1 MVTRIKILQLVN
13 KLCSHCLFPV
23 VDKSGTSGYH
33 LVTML
38 MRPTDS
44 QQVAPAS
51 LVSSARNKLLTS
63 WWQQGYE
70 QPVQVLL
77 EQLVATLLPPS
88 TLACNKMITTC
99 SRLITT
105 TANKQCMGTHPDIG
119 LTTTLL
125 QLVCRSVTTFLSV
138 YNIGQKLLEWENCH
152 CLTRHCEFGLREFA
166 HVRMFL

>member
-63 WWQQGYE
+63 
-70 QPVQVLL
+70 
-77 EQLVATLLPPS
+77 
-88 TLACNKMITTC
+88 
-99 SRLITT
+99 
-105 TANKQCMGTHPDIG
+105 
-119 LTTTLL
+119 
-125 QLVCRSVTTFLSV
+125 
-138 YNIGQKLLEWENCH
+138 
-152 CLTRHCEFGLREFA
+152 
-166 HVRMFL
+166 